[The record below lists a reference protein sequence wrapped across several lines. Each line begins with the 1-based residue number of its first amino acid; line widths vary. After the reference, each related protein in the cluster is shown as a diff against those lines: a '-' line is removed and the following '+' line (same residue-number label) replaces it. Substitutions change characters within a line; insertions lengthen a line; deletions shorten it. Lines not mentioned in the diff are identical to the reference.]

1 MTPAVRLDAL
11 AHAAREYPREACGLV
26 VRLPSG
32 SLIYRRCVNLSEFD
46 DRFELSP
53 RDYVAAERDG
63 QIVALFHSHCDMPAT
78 PSEADRAACTETGVP
93 WFIANIPGGE
103 WATIEPEAI

>member
-1 MTPAVRLDAL
+1 MTPAVRLEAL

-26 VRLPSG
+26 VRLRNG
-32 SLIYRRCVNLSEFD
+32 SLFYKRCANLSDDD

-53 RDYVAAERDG
+53 HDYAAAEREG
-63 QIVALFHSHCDMPAT
+63 EIVAVFHSHPDMPAV
-78 PSEADRAACTETGVP
+78 PSDADRAACTETGVT
-93 WFIANIPGGE
+93 WHIASIPEGV